1 MNWVV
6 ETNLICYYSLRCLY
20 HHMVLLVASCVKA
33 VCSTVGFIFV
43 FRVCVI
49 KVVVIGRDDRVR
61 FNTVGGVRNFAFYVY
76 FEICTFS
83 YVQGVKANLYIE
95 NTSDY

>member
-1 MNWVV
+1 MNWVFFKK
-6 ETNLICYYSLRCLY
+6 CYYSLRGFY
-20 HHMVLLVASCVKA
+20 HHKDLLVASFVKA
-33 VCSTVGFIFV
+33 VCSTIGFIFV

-49 KVVVIGRDDRVR
+49 KVVVIGKVDMVM

-76 FEICTFS
+76 FEICTFT

-95 NTSDY
+95 NTRDY

>member
-6 ETNLICYYSLRCLY
+6 FFKICYRSLRGPY
-20 HHMVLLVASCVKA
+20 HHMVLHVAICVK
-33 VCSTVGFIFV
+33 VGCSTFDFVFV

-49 KVVVIGRDDRVR
+49 KVVVIGRDDMVM
-61 FNTVGGVRNFAFYVY
+61 FKTVGGVRTFAFYVY

-83 YVQGVKANLYIE
+83 YMQGVKANLYIE
-95 NTSDY
+95 NTRDY